1 MNTSTGDF
9 AYLAPSTLED
19 TVQAL
24 TQTPDDGARRQ
35 VLAGGTDLIVQLR
48 SVDQGPR
55 TFVDIKSL
63 PETNQIEISD
73 DEVFIGGAVSA
84 ATITHH
90 QGLSDLLPGLVESVY
105 LIGSTQIQGRATLV
119 GNLCNASPAGD
130 TIPALIANQAVCEI
144 LGPKG
149 SRSLPVEDF
158 VVGVQENAL
167 EPGEFVVGVRMPRP
181 SAATADAYLRFI
193 PRTEMDIA
201 VAGAGVSVTLDES
214 GVCTQ
219 ARVSI
224 GAVAPTA
231 LLVPEAAEALIGTT
245 LDESS
250 LRAAG
255 EACSAAAR
263 PITDKRG
270 TVEYRKKVVAVLCER
285 AAAKAAERTRGA

>member
-9 AYLAPSTLED
+9 SYVAPSTLED
-19 TVQAL
+19 AVHAL
-24 TQTPDDGARRQ
+24 TQTPVDGARRQ

-48 SVDQGPR
+48 SVDPGPR
-55 TFVDIKSL
+55 TIVDIKSV
-63 PETNQIEISD
+63 PETNRIEISD
-73 DEVFIGGAVSA
+73 DEVFIGGAASA

-90 QGLSDLLPGLVESVY
+90 QGLRDLLPGLVESVY

-144 LGPKG
+144 LGPRG

-158 VVGVQENAL
+158 VVGVQRNAL
-167 EPGEFVVGVRMPRP
+167 EPAEFVVGVRMPRP
-181 SAATADAYLRFI
+181 SGATADAYLRFI

-214 GVCTQ
+214 GVCTY
-219 ARVSI
+219 ARVAI

-231 LLVPEAAEALIGTT
+231 LLVPEAAEALIGTS

-255 EACSAAAR
+255 EACSAVAR

-285 AAAKAAERTRGA
+285 AAANAAERARGK

>member
-9 AYLAPSTLED
+9 VYVAPSTLED

-24 TQTPDDGARRQ
+24 TQTPSDGARRQ

-48 SVDQGPR
+48 SVDPGPR
-55 TFVDIKSL
+55 TFVDIKSV
-63 PETNQIEISD
+63 PETNLIDISD

-84 ATITHH
+84 STITHH
-90 QGLSDLLPGLVESVY
+90 EGLKDLFPGLVESVY

-130 TIPALIANQAVCEI
+130 TIPALIANQASCDI
-144 LGPKG
+144 LGPNG

-158 VVGVQENAL
+158 VVGVQQNAL

-181 SAATADAYLRFI
+181 SATTADAYLRFI

-201 VAGAGVSVTLDES
+201 VAGTGVSVTLDES
-214 GVCTQ
+214 GLCTQ
-219 ARVSI
+219 ARVAI

-231 LLVPEAAEALIGTT
+231 LLVPDAAEALIGTS

-285 AAAKAAERTRGA
+285 AAGHAAERARGA